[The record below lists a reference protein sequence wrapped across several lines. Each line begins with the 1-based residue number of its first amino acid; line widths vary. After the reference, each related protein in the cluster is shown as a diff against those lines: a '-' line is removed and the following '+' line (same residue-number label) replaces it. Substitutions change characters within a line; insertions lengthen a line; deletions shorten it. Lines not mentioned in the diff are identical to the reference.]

1 MQRVAIEAVARE
13 SGKHGKLSVLRRQG
27 FIPAVV
33 YGRGMTPQS
42 VAVPVRAFERIRRT
56 TGESAIVELQFGD
69 SKTMT
74 TVVHEYQMNP
84 IRDTYTHVDFLHI
97 SLDETLTSRIPIR
110 PIGTAIGLKEGGVL
124 EHSLYEL
131 EVEALPLDI
140 PDYLEVDVSDLG
152 LKHSIHVADLKLGDK
167 IKVLT
172 NETAT
177 VFSVVAP
184 AIEEAPPVPEEGV
197 AVEGAV
203 PAPGI
208 APALGT
214 APGAGTTPVAAP
226 AEGAAKTASKK

>member
-1 MQRVAIEAVARE
+1 MA
-13 SGKHGKLSVLRRQG
+13 
-27 FIPAVV
+27 P
-33 YGRGMTPQS
+33 MS

-56 TGESAIVELQFGD
+56 AGASAIVELQFEGG
-69 SKTMT
+69 KTMT
-74 TVVHEYQMNP
+74 TVVHEYQVNP
-84 IRDTYTHVDFLHI
+84 IRDTYTHVDFLSI
-97 SLDETLTSRIPIR
+97 SLDEPLTSRIPIR

-167 IKVLT
+167 VKVLT

-184 AIEEAPPVPEEGV
+184 AIEEAPPVPEEAAV
-197 AVEGAV
+197 VEGAA
-203 PAPGI
+203 PATGTAPGART
-208 APALGT
+208 APAAGT
-214 APGAGTTPVAAP
+214 APGAGTAPAAVP
-226 AEGAAKTASKK
+226 AEGAAKKTSKK

>member
-1 MQRVAIEAVARE
+1 MQRVAIEAVVRE
-13 SGKHGKLSVLRRQG
+13 SGKHGKLGALRRQG

-56 TGESAIVELQFGD
+56 TGEFAIVDLQFED
-69 SKTMT
+69 SNTMT
-74 TVVHEYQMNP
+74 TVVHECQMNP
-84 IRDTYTHVDFLHI
+84 IRDTYTHVDFLSI
-97 SLDETLTSRIPIR
+97 SLDEPLTSRIPIR

-167 IKVLT
+167 VKVLT

-203 PAPGI
+203 PPVGAVPAVGTVPAP
-208 APALGT
+208 
-214 APGAGTTPVAAP
+214 GTTPAATA

>member
-13 SGKHGKLSVLRRQG
+13 SGKHGKLSALRRQG

-33 YGRGMTPQS
+33 YGHGMTPMS
-42 VAVPVRAFERIRRT
+42 VAVQKREFERIRRT

-69 SKTMT
+69 GKTIT
-74 TVVHEYQMNP
+74 TVVHEFQKNS
-84 IRDTYTHVDFLHI
+84 IRDTYTHVDFLSI
-97 SLDETLTSRIPIR
+97 ALDETLTSRIPIR
-110 PIGTAIGLKEGGVL
+110 PFGTPIGLKEGGVL

-140 PDYLEVDVSDLG
+140 PDYLDVDVSELG
-152 LKHSIHVADLKLGDK
+152 LKHSIHVSDLRLGDK

-184 AIEEAPPVPEEGV
+184 VIEEAPPAPEE
-197 AVEGAV
+197 
-203 PAPGI
+203 
-208 APALGT
+208 T
-214 APGAGTTPVAAP
+214 AA
-226 AEGAAKTASKK
+226 AEGAASAPGAAAAPAAGSPAPGEAPAKPTSKK

>member
-13 SGKHGKLSVLRRQG
+13 SGKHGMLSVLRRQG

-33 YGRGMTPQS
+33 YGHGMVPMS

-56 TGESAIVELQFGD
+56 TGATAIVDLQFEGG
-69 SKTMT
+69 KVVT

-84 IRDTYTHVDFLHI
+84 IRDTYTHVDFLSI

-110 PIGTAIGLKEGGVL
+110 PVGTAIGLKEGGVL

-167 IKVLT
+167 VKVLT
-172 NETAT
+172 NATAT

-203 PAPGI
+203 
-208 APALGT
+208 LGAGT
-214 APGAGTTPVAAP
+214 GSAPGAAPAAAP

>member
-33 YGRGMTPQS
+33 YGHGMAPMS

-56 TGESAIVELQFGD
+56 TGKSAIVDLQFEGG
-69 SKTMT
+69 KAVT

-84 IRDTYTHVDFLHI
+84 IRDTYTHVDFLSI

-152 LKHSIHVADLKLGDK
+152 LKHSIHVADLQLGDK
-167 IKVLT
+167 VKVLT
-172 NETAT
+172 NATAT

-184 AIEEAPPVPEEGV
+184 AIEEAPPAPAEGV

-203 PAPGI
+203 PA
-208 APALGT
+208 AGT
-214 APGAGTTPVAAP
+214 VPAPGAAPTAAPTAAP

>member
-13 SGKHGKLSVLRRQG
+13 SGKHGMLSVLRRQG

-33 YGRGMTPQS
+33 YGHGMAPMS
-42 VAVPVRAFERIRRT
+42 VAVSVRAFERIRRT
-56 TGESAIVELQFGD
+56 TGASAIVDLQFEGG
-69 SKTMT
+69 KAVT

-84 IRDTYTHVDFLHI
+84 IRDTYTHVDFLSI

-110 PIGTAIGLKEGGVL
+110 PVGTAIGLKEGGVL

-167 IKVLT
+167 VKVLT
-172 NETAT
+172 NATAT

-203 PAPGI
+203 PGA
-208 APALGT
+208 GT
-214 APGAGTTPVAAP
+214 ASAPGAAPAAAP

>member
-13 SGKHGKLSVLRRQG
+13 SGKHGMLSVLRRQG

-33 YGRGMTPQS
+33 YGHGMVPMS
-42 VAVPVRAFERIRRT
+42 VAVSVRAFERIRRT
-56 TGESAIVELQFGD
+56 TGASAIVDLQFEGG
-69 SKTMT
+69 KAMT

-84 IRDTYTHVDFLHI
+84 IHDTYTHVDFLSI

-110 PIGTAIGLKEGGVL
+110 PVGTAIGLKEGGVL

-140 PDYLEVDVSDLG
+140 PEFLEVDVSDLG

-167 IKVLT
+167 VKVLT
-172 NETAT
+172 NATAT

-203 PAPGI
+203 PGA
-208 APALGT
+208 GT
-214 APGAGTTPVAAP
+214 AAAPGAVPAAAP

>member
-13 SGKHGKLSVLRRQG
+13 SGKHGMLSVLRRQG

-33 YGRGMTPQS
+33 YGHGMVPMS
-42 VAVPVRAFERIRRT
+42 VAVSVRAFERIRRT
-56 TGESAIVELQFGD
+56 TGASAIVDLQFEGG
-69 SKTMT
+69 KAMT

-84 IRDTYTHVDFLHI
+84 IHDTYTHVDFLSI

-110 PIGTAIGLKEGGVL
+110 PVGTAIGLKEGGVL

-140 PDYLEVDVSDLG
+140 PEFLEVDVSDLG

-167 IKVLT
+167 VKVLT
-172 NETAT
+172 NATAT

-203 PAPGI
+203 PGAGT
-208 APALGT
+208 AT
-214 APGAGTTPVAAP
+214 APGAVPAAAP

>member
-13 SGKHGKLSVLRRQG
+13 SGKHGMLSVLRRQG

-33 YGRGMTPQS
+33 YGHGMVPMS
-42 VAVPVRAFERIRRT
+42 VAVSVRAFERIRRT
-56 TGESAIVELQFGD
+56 TGASAIVDLQFEGG
-69 SKTMT
+69 KGMT

-84 IRDTYTHVDFLHI
+84 IHDTYTHVDFLSI

-110 PIGTAIGLKEGGVL
+110 PVGTAIGLKEGGVL

-140 PDYLEVDVSDLG
+140 PEFLEVDVSDLG

-167 IKVLT
+167 VKVLT
-172 NETAT
+172 NATAT

-203 PAPGI
+203 PGAGT
-208 APALGT
+208 AT
-214 APGAGTTPVAAP
+214 APGAVPAAAP

>member
-13 SGKHGKLSVLRRQG
+13 SGKHGKLSALRRQG

-33 YGRGMTPQS
+33 YGHGMTPLS
-42 VAVPVRAFERIRRT
+42 VAVQTREFERIRRT

-69 SKTMT
+69 GKTIT
-74 TVVHEYQMNP
+74 TVVHEFQKNS
-84 IRDTYTHVDFLHI
+84 IRDTYTHVDFLSI

-110 PIGTAIGLKEGGVL
+110 PVGTPIGLKEGGVL

-140 PDYLEVDVSDLG
+140 PDYLDVDVSELG
-152 LKHSIHVADLKLGDK
+152 LKHSIHVSDLQLGDK

-172 NETAT
+172 NEAAT

-184 AIEEAPPVPEEGV
+184 AIEEAPPAPEET
-197 AVEGAV
+197 AV
-203 PAPGI
+203 
-208 APALGT
+208 
-214 APGAGTTPVAAP
+214 
-226 AEGAAKTASKK
+226 AEGAAPVAGAAAAPVAGTPAPAEAPAKPASKK

>member
-1 MQRVAIEAVARE
+1 M
-13 SGKHGKLSVLRRQG
+13 
-27 FIPAVV
+27 
-33 YGRGMTPQS
+33 S
-42 VAVPVRAFERIRRT
+42 VAVPVRAFERVRRT
-56 TGESAIVELQFGD
+56 TGASAIVDLQFEGG
-69 SKTMT
+69 KAVT

-84 IRDTYTHVDFLHI
+84 IRDTYTHVDFLSI

-110 PIGTAIGLKEGGVL
+110 PVGTAIGLKEGGVL

-167 IKVLT
+167 VKVLT
-172 NETAT
+172 NATAT

-203 PAPGI
+203 P
-208 APALGT
+208 GT
-214 APGAGTTPVAAP
+214 GTASAPGAAPAAAP

>member
-13 SGKHGKLSVLRRQG
+13 SGKHGMLSVLRRQG

-33 YGRGMTPQS
+33 YGHGMVPMS
-42 VAVPVRAFERIRRT
+42 VAVSVRAFERIRRT
-56 TGESAIVELQFGD
+56 TGASAIVDLQFEGG
-69 SKTMT
+69 KAMT

-84 IRDTYTHVDFLHI
+84 IHDTYTHVDFLSI

-110 PIGTAIGLKEGGVL
+110 PVGTAIGLKEGGVL

-140 PDYLEVDVSDLG
+140 PEFLEVDVSDLG

-167 IKVLT
+167 VKVLT
-172 NETAT
+172 NATAT

-203 PAPGI
+203 PGA
-208 APALGT
+208 GT
-214 APGAGTTPVAAP
+214 ASAPGAAPAAAP